1 MILECFAS
9 VDEDDRNLLVILCV
23 SSTILENVDLLQ
35 FKGMRAAKGLEL
47 VLDRVAQAASGFRV
61 QDNSTHRGNEGF

>member
-9 VDEDDRNLLVILCV
+9 VDEDDRNLRVILCV
-23 SSTILENVDLLQ
+23 SGTILENVDLLQ

-47 VLDRVAQAASGFRV
+47 VLDRVAQAASGLRV